1 MTFKFFRAFA
11 MMIALFAAKSSVAQL
26 SYYYQ
31 NGESKTEAML
41 SEQSSASYVT
51 QMTYYNFEFVRDRVH
66 NCLTEILPFTPFQE
80 YKTVK
85 QGEYEV
91 ISRMYK
97 NKYND
102 DIAPDRRYIQIEYKT
117 AVVEGERFIVSARVN
132 GLSDYVGEFYGGF
145 WMPKID
151 AKIVSSGEI
160 MGTPFLQD
168 YVSVQTKM
176 DTKKREQIV
185 WIEITNKEIKDFQ
198 KFKSALAAKRIADR
212 KAREAFNKRRA
223 GTTFMLKDVSA
234 ESYAKMKDAIDNAV
248 NNGLVELKE
257 NYDLDLSVNV
267 AVDTTGKLTTTFSKD
282 TPLNERI
289 ERAVNNAYFS
299 KYKENDVYMFTKDV
313 FTFNGSK
320 KSETGQVLLKGEVL
334 DFKSGNSQTFEQE
347 VTASKERLSRGRGLY
362 DLTVT
367 SIDMNGTKS
376 AVMTVDSFKEKKST
390 LYYIVGG
397 VAILG
402 GGGYYLYTMFFN
414 N

>member
-1 MTFKFFRAFA
+1 MKIKLFRALLVGA
-11 MMIALFAAKSSVAQL
+11 ILGAATTANAQL

-31 NGESKTEAML
+31 NGESKTISML
-41 SEQSSASYVT
+41 TEQSSAIYVT

-117 AVVEGERFIVSARVN
+117 AVVEGERFIVSVRVN

-160 MGTPFLQD
+160 MGSPFLQD

-185 WIEITNKEIKDFQ
+185 WIDITNKEIKDFQ

-223 GTTFMLKDVSA
+223 GTTLALKDVSA
-234 ESYAKMKDAIDNAV
+234 ESYKKFKDAIDNAV

-257 NYDLDLSVNV
+257 NYSLDLRVDV
-267 AVDTTGKLTTTFSKD
+267 AVDTTGKLTATFSKE

-289 ERAVNNAYFS
+289 ERAINNVYFT
-299 KYKENDVYMFTKDV
+299 KYKENDMYMFTKDV
-313 FTFNGSK
+313 FTYSGSK
-320 KSETGQVLLKGEVL
+320 SSETGQVLLKGEVL
-334 DFKSGNSQTFEQE
+334 SFKSGNTQDFEQE
-347 VTASKERLSRGRGLY
+347 VTASKERLSSGRGLY
-362 DLTVT
+362 DLKVT
-367 SIDMNGTKS
+367 SIDMNGVKS
-376 AVMTVDSFKEKKST
+376 SVMTIESFKEKKSP
-390 LYYIVGG
+390 LYYVIGG
-397 VAILG
+397 AAILV
-402 GGGYYLYTMFFN
+402 GGGYYAYTIFGK
-414 N
+414 

>member
-1 MTFKFFRAFA
+1 MKFKLFRAFVV
-11 MMIALFAAKSSVAQL
+11 MIALSAANTSVAQL

-41 SEQSSASYVT
+41 SEQSSAIYVT

-66 NCLTEILPFTPFQE
+66 NCLTDILPFTPFQD
-80 YKTVK
+80 YKTIK

-117 AVVEGERFIVSARVN
+117 AVVEGERFIVSVRVN

-185 WIEITNKEIKDFQ
+185 WIDITNKEIKDFQ
-198 KFKSALAAKRIADR
+198 KFKSALATKRIADR

-223 GTTFMLKDVSA
+223 GTTFMLKEIST

-248 NNGLVELKE
+248 KNGLVELKE
-257 NYDLDLSVNV
+257 NFALDLSVNI
-267 AVDTTGKLTTTFSKD
+267 AVDTTGKLTTTFSKE

-289 ERAVNNAYFS
+289 ERAVNNVYFT
-299 KYKENDVYMFTKDV
+299 KYKENEVYMFTKDV

-334 DFKSGNSQTFEQE
+334 DFKSGNSLAFEQE
-347 VTASKERLSRGRGLY
+347 VTASKERLSSGRGLY

-367 SIDMNGTKS
+367 SIDMNGATS
-376 AVMTVDSFKEKKST
+376 AVMTVNSFKEKKSPI
-390 LYYIVGG
+390 YYIVGG

-402 GGGYYLYTMFFN
+402 GGGYYLYTMFFK
-414 N
+414 